1 MSLSNTSTRYGA
13 LARSLHWLTALL
25 ILSAI
30 GLGLYADNLPYDTS
44 ETLAAKAQIFSLHKT
59 IGIAAFF
66 VAAIRIVSAL
76 LQPKPA
82 PVHPDRRLET
92 FAAET
97 VHWALYIS
105 MLAVPLTGWVHHA
118 AVEGFAPILWPF
130 GQGLPFVPKS
140 ETVSEIATAMHWLF
154 SKLLIASVILHVA
167 GAVKHA
173 VIDRD
178 GVMARMTRGTSAGQT
193 GRAAHSPA
201 PVLAALLIYLA
212 GGVAAVSMTAQAPDA
227 PVAES
232 AAPASDVAE
241 SAAPESAVPTPQTPA
256 TATASSWQVTE
267 GALAFTVQQMGA
279 AVAGSLPNWTAEI
292 SFDETPVDGRHGHV
306 TVKIDTTTLTL
317 GSVTEQAKAADFFDV
332 ANHPGAVFEADIL
345 PAASGYAAQGTL
357 TLRGVSVPVV
367 LPFTLTLNGDSAQM
381 TGALQLDRRDF
392 GMGASYGDEKTVGFG
407 VDVAV
412 TLTAKRG

>member
-44 ETLAAKAQIFSLHKT
+44 ETLAAKAQVFSLHKT

-66 VAAIRIVSAL
+66 VAAIRIGSAL

-140 ETVSEIATAMHWLF
+140 ETVSEIATALHWLF

-178 GVMARMTRGTSAGQT
+178 GVMARMTRGTSAGEA

-212 GGVAAVSMTAQAPDA
+212 GGVAAVSMTAQAPDV

-232 AAPASDVAE
+232 AAPSPTVAD
-241 SAAPESAVPTPQTPA
+241 SAVAAPQTPA
-256 TATASSWQVTE
+256 PATANTWQVTE
-267 GALAFTVQQMGA
+267 GTLAFTVQQMGA

-292 SFDETPVDGRHGHV
+292 TFDETPVDGRHGHV

-317 GSVTEQAKAADFFDV
+317 GSVTEQAKATDFFDV

-357 TLRGVSVPVV
+357 TLRGVTVPVV
-367 LPFTLTLNGDSAQM
+367 LPFTLTLEGDSAQM

>member
-1 MSLSNTSTRYGA
+1 MPLSNTATRYGA

-44 ETLAAKAQIFSLHKT
+44 EALAAKAQVFSLHKT
-59 IGIAAFF
+59 IGITAFF
-66 VAAIRIVSAL
+66 VAAIRIISAL

-82 PVHPDRRLET
+82 PVHPERRLET
-92 FAAET
+92 LAAET

-140 ETVSEIATAMHWLF
+140 ETVSEIATTLHWLF

-178 GVMARMTRGTSAGQT
+178 GVMGRMTRGAPAGDA
-193 GRAAHSPA
+193 GRAAHSPV
-201 PVLAALLIYLA
+201 PVLAAVLIYLA
-212 GGVAAVSMTAQAPDA
+212 GGFAAVSMTAQAPEA
-227 PVAES
+227 PV
-232 AAPASDVAE
+232 
-241 SAAPESAVPTPQTPA
+241 A
-256 TATASSWQVTE
+256 TATAPAASAPATAGTWQVTE

-292 SFDETPVDGRHGHV
+292 TFDETPVDGRNGHV
-306 TVKIDTTTLTL
+306 KVMIDTTTLTL

-332 ANHPGAVFEADIL
+332 ANHPNAVFEADIL
-345 PAASGYAAQGTL
+345 PAASGYEAKGTL
-357 TLRGVSVPVV
+357 TLRGVSVPVT
-367 LPFTLTLNGDSAQM
+367 LPFTLDLQGDTARM
-381 TGALQLDRRDF
+381 TGGLQLDRRDY
-392 GMGASYGDEKTVGFG
+392 GMGTSYGDEKTVGFG
-407 VDVAV
+407 VDVTV
-412 TLTAKRG
+412 SLTATRG

>member
-1 MSLSNTSTRYGA
+1 MPLSNTATRYGA

-44 ETLAAKAQIFSLHKT
+44 EALAAKAQVFSLHKT

-66 VAAIRIVSAL
+66 VAAIRIISAL

-82 PVHPDRRLET
+82 PVHPERRLET
-92 FAAET
+92 LAAET

-130 GQGLPFVPKS
+130 SQGLPFVPKS
-140 ETVSEIATAMHWLF
+140 ETVSEIATTLHWLF
-154 SKLLIASVILHVA
+154 SKLLIVSVILHVA

-178 GVMARMTRGTSAGQT
+178 GVMGRMTRGAPAGDA
-193 GRAAHSPA
+193 GHAAHSPV
-201 PVLAALLIYLA
+201 PVLAAVLIYLA
-212 GGVAAVSMTAQAPDA
+212 GGFAAVSMTAQAPEA
-227 PVAES
+227 PVA
-232 AAPASDVAE
+232 AATAPAA
-241 SAAPESAVPTPQTPA
+241 SAPA
-256 TATASSWQVTE
+256 TAGNWQVTE

-292 SFDETPVDGRHGHV
+292 TFDETPVDGRNGHV
-306 TVKIDTTTLTL
+306 KVMIDTTTLSL

-332 ANHPGAVFEADIL
+332 ANHPNAVFEADIL
-345 PAASGYAAQGTL
+345 PAASGYEAQGTL
-357 TLRGVSVPVV
+357 TLRGVSVPVT
-367 LPFTLTLNGDSAQM
+367 LPFTLDLQGDTARM
-381 TGALQLDRRDF
+381 TGGLQLDRRDY
-392 GMGASYGDEKTVGFG
+392 GMGTSYGDEKTVGFG
-407 VDVAV
+407 VDVTV
-412 TLTAKRG
+412 SLTATRG

>member
-1 MSLSNTSTRYGA
+1 MPLSNTATRYGA

-44 ETLAAKAQIFSLHKT
+44 EALAAKAQVFSLHKT

-82 PVHPDRRLET
+82 PVHPERRLET
-92 FAAET
+92 LAAET

-140 ETVSEIATAMHWLF
+140 ETVSEIATTLHWLF

-178 GVMARMTRGTSAGQT
+178 GVMGRMTRGAPAGDA
-193 GRAAHSPA
+193 GRAAHSPV
-201 PVLAALLIYLA
+201 PVLAAVLIYLA
-212 GGVAAVSMTAQAPDA
+212 GGFAAVSMTAQAPEA
-227 PVAES
+227 PV
-232 AAPASDVAE
+232 
-241 SAAPESAVPTPQTPA
+241 
-256 TATASSWQVTE
+256 ATASSPAATAPATAGTWQVTE
-267 GALAFTVQQMGA
+267 GALGFTVQQMGA

-292 SFDETPVDGRHGHV
+292 TFDETPVDGRNGHV
-306 TVKIDTTTLTL
+306 KVMIDTTTLTL
-317 GSVTEQAKAADFFDV
+317 GSVTDQAKAADFFDV
-332 ANHPGAVFEADIL
+332 ANHPNAVFEADIL
-345 PAASGYAAQGTL
+345 PAASGYEAKGTL
-357 TLRGVSVPVV
+357 TLRGVSVPVT
-367 LPFTLTLNGDSAQM
+367 LPFTLDLQGDTARM
-381 TGALQLDRRDF
+381 TGGLQLDRRDY
-392 GMGASYGDEKTVGFG
+392 GMGTSYGDEKTVGFA
-407 VDVAV
+407 VDVTV
-412 TLTAKRG
+412 SLTATRG

>member
-1 MSLSNTSTRYGA
+1 
-13 LARSLHWLTALL
+13 
-25 ILSAI
+25 
-30 GLGLYADNLPYDTS
+30 
-44 ETLAAKAQIFSLHKT
+44 
-59 IGIAAFF
+59 
-66 VAAIRIVSAL
+66 IVSAL

-193 GRAAHSPA
+193 GRAQHSPA

-212 GGVAAVSMTAQAPDA
+212 GGVAAVSMTAQAPDV
-227 PVAES
+227 P
-232 AAPASDVAE
+232 VAE
-241 SAAPESAVPTPQTPA
+241 SAAPESAVAAAESPA
-256 TATASSWQVTE
+256 TAPATVPATANTWQVTE
-267 GALAFTVQQMGA
+267 GTLAFTVQQMGA

-292 SFDETPVDGRHGHV
+292 TFDETPVDGRHGHV

-367 LPFTLTLNGDSAQM
+367 LPFTLTLEGDSAQM

>member
-1 MSLSNTSTRYGA
+1 MPLSNTPTRYGA

-44 ETLAAKAQIFSLHKT
+44 EALAAKAQVFSLHKT

-82 PVHPDRRLET
+82 PVHPERRLET
-92 FAAET
+92 LAAET

-140 ETVSEIATAMHWLF
+140 ETVSDIATTLHWLF

-178 GVMARMTRGTSAGQT
+178 GVMGRMTRGAPAGDA
-193 GRAAHSPA
+193 GRAAHSPV
-201 PVLAALLIYLA
+201 PVLAAVLIYLA
-212 GGVAAVSMTAQAPDA
+212 GGFAAVSMTAQAPEA
-227 PVAES
+227 PV
-232 AAPASDVAE
+232 
-241 SAAPESAVPTPQTPA
+241 A
-256 TATASSWQVTE
+256 TATAPATTGPAATAPATAGTWQVTE
-267 GALAFTVQQMGA
+267 GALGFTVQQMGA

-292 SFDETPVDGRHGHV
+292 TFDETPVDGRNGHV
-306 TVKIDTTTLTL
+306 KVMIDTTTLTL

-332 ANHPGAVFEADIL
+332 ANHPNAVFEADIL
-345 PAASGYAAQGTL
+345 PAASGYEAKGTL
-357 TLRGVSVPVV
+357 TLRGVSVPVT
-367 LPFTLTLNGDSAQM
+367 LPFTLDLQGDTARM
-381 TGALQLDRRDF
+381 TGGLQLDRRDY
-392 GMGASYGDEKTVGFG
+392 GMGTSYGDEKTVGFG
-407 VDVAV
+407 VDVTV
-412 TLTAKRG
+412 SLTATRG

>member
-1 MSLSNTSTRYGA
+1 MPLSNTATRYGA

-44 ETLAAKAQIFSLHKT
+44 EALAAKAQVFSLHKT

-82 PVHPDRRLET
+82 PVHPERRLET
-92 FAAET
+92 LAAET

-118 AVEGFAPILWPF
+118 AVAGFAPILWPF

-140 ETVSEIATAMHWLF
+140 ETVSEIATTLHWLF
-154 SKLLIASVILHVA
+154 SKLLIVSVILHVA

-178 GVMARMTRGTSAGQT
+178 GVMGRMTRGAPAGDA
-193 GRAAHSPA
+193 GRAAHSPV
-201 PVLAALLIYLA
+201 PVLAAVLIYLA
-212 GGVAAVSMTAQAPDA
+212 GGFAAVSMTAQAP
-227 PVAES
+227 E
-232 AAPASDVAE
+232 APA
-241 SAAPESAVPTPQTPA
+241 A
-256 TATASSWQVTE
+256 TATAPAASASATAGTWQVTE
-267 GALAFTVQQMGA
+267 GALGFTVQQMGA

-292 SFDETPVDGRHGHV
+292 TFDETPVDGRNGHV
-306 TVKIDTTTLTL
+306 KVMIDTTTLTL

-332 ANHPGAVFEADIL
+332 ANHPNAVFEADIL
-345 PAASGYAAQGTL
+345 PAASGYEAKGTL
-357 TLRGVSVPVV
+357 TLRGVSVPVT
-367 LPFTLTLNGDSAQM
+367 LPFTLDLQGDTARM
-381 TGALQLDRRDF
+381 TGGLQLDRRDY
-392 GMGASYGDEKTVGFG
+392 GMGTSYGDEKTVGFG

-412 TLTAKRG
+412 SLTATRG